1 MKNEYKII
9 YLDKEKYPRRAE
21 VATVNGGTRALPTNI
36 SN

>member
-21 VATVNGGTRALPTNI
+21 VATVNGGTKALPNKI
-36 SN
+36 FN